1 MLIVWC
7 ARSSMF
13 TLCYAKST
21 PRTTAGKAAVRAA
34 RQKQPGQSMH
44 NGEQLVSMQRW
55 ICICVMRCCPSHA
68 GRARHHL
75 PVKTYRFA
83 CKSTR
88 RARQGVVSRR
98 GRASSF
104 ISGMRATSCNT
115 SQHTSAVPEGIQHR
129 RARASKNNTTHEPA
143 IVAARRAAQSGIGRR
158 RRAGLS
164 PARLV
169 GARTTP
175 TRRRCLWTSSTARPT
190 ALRLRRRP
198 GRVDL
203 PQRKG
208 RRSPSGHHAL
218 EQGGGDAARRAL

>member
-1 MLIVWC
+1 MQINASC
-7 ARSSMF
+7 KARRRQS
-13 TLCYAKST
+13 A
-21 PRTTAGKAAVRAA
+21 RA
-34 RQKQPGQSMH
+34 S
-44 NGEQLVSMQRW
+44 EQLYLWHESNLVQHIATHVS
-55 ICICVMRCCPSHA
+55 S
-68 GRARHHL
+68 ARKH
-75 PVKTYRFA
+75 PA
-83 CKSTR
+83 R
-88 RARQGVVSRR
+88 RV
-98 GRASSF
+98 
-104 ISGMRATSCNT
+104 
-115 SQHTSAVPEGIQHR
+115 
-129 RARASKNNTTHEPA
+129 RASKNNTTHEPA

-218 EQGGGDAARRAL
+218 EQGAATRRDGRSDEGRQTPGRTTGLMREIISVARSQ